1 VASPDRRNIPFQ
13 VTLKYKGTE
22 GSDTQTAT
30 FVLLMGVEYPAP
42 PAIANAFINANGS
55 LKKASPTVRGCVINQ
70 IALLHGQTQKYNP
83 PPGPYNNSLVQNEV
97 LTFWPTCSN
106 N

>member
-1 VASPDRRNIPFQ
+1 

-30 FVLLMGVEYPAP
+30 FVLLMGIEYPAP
-42 PAIANAFINANGS
+42 PAIANAFINTNGS